1 MALNYDV
8 FDHIQSYITCR
19 KDLLASMM
27 TCRMLY
33 NSGIPYLLRH
43 FPIAL
48 TNYISIESFCRFM
61 LSDPTRFL
69 LFHRLQLK
77 FDTYDSEDNESTYSS
92 SRWDLDEEDGL
103 ADTVRNDEQ
112 LDCESKDVLPS
123 TRLVHHFLKNARQLE
138 ELTLDCD
145 SLYSWFQS
153 DPRIPALIAE
163 LPRLK
168 SLHLLNPSKSDFI
181 WLNKFPHTIVSL
193 SLWYDDRDE
202 EPLLGRKAVQHIS
215 VFRDSLE
222 SLQFILPIL
231 SVHWDPTLSFRRL
244 KELWIQSMNYISAED
259 LIRLFPNVERMAI
272 VGNWDYPIN
281 RDASNLW
288 HAINREAFQ
297 NDSQAWGSLSHLW
310 GNSRELFCLA
320 YPRQVNNLS
329 IQKLEDTPN
338 LSRTQYILHCFQ
350 PKCLQIVVCT
360 FHTPPF
366 EGTSTLT
373 LLVDLILSM
382 ENSDAWKR
390 LRKLCIIIRV
400 RPKFDLMT
408 DFRNTNPD
416 FSKIFKNLSITHVVI
431 KVAIDRNDAPWH
443 ISPPIEV
450 ADLDLSKEFP
460 AKWLAGRILRDAKST
475 LEYLN
480 ISLHYVDNSVDA
492 ELSSYIPLIT
502 RFWKIVQGRDKRQLQ
517 EIPISVGEKFM
528 HVDGFQFGLPGVIT
542 SWL

>member
-77 FDTYDSEDNESTYSS
+77 FDTYDSEDN
-92 SRWDLDEEDGL
+92 D
-103 ADTVRNDEQ
+103 
-112 LDCESKDVLPS
+112 
-123 TRLVHHFLKNARQLE
+123 
-138 ELTLDCD
+138 
-145 SLYSWFQS
+145 
-153 DPRIPALIAE
+153 
-163 LPRLK
+163 
-168 SLHLLNPSKSDFI
+168 
-181 WLNKFPHTIVSL
+181 
-193 SLWYDDRDE
+193 
-202 EPLLGRKAVQHIS
+202 
-215 VFRDSLE
+215 
-222 SLQFILPIL
+222 
-231 SVHWDPTLSFRRL
+231 VHWDPTLSFRRL

-416 FSKIFKNLSITHVVI
+416 FSKVFKNLSITHLVI